1 MSTQKKEHKKI
12 KYTFKIPIGYMTDE
26 VRKTQLEAITSYV
39 QLRQSA
45 VLKLD
50 QQIIDSSI
58 KQFQEK
64 MAYYAN
70 AIATALKTGP
80 FEKKTETKK
89 ESNK

>member
-1 MSTQKKEHKKI
+1 MSSQKKDHKKI
-12 KYTFKIPIGYMTDE
+12 KYTFKIPFGYMTDE

-64 MAYYAN
+64 MADYAN

-89 ESNK
+89 ESKK